1 MDLSRRGFIKLSAGA
16 AAAGGALGNAG
27 EADALARPLMV
38 AQAGQPA
45 PLGFNP
51 ADPALKYELVVANGD
66 VLDPVQKTRSKR
78 DIGIRFGQIA
88 AVAPSIPTDRAVQRI
103 DVAGKLVTPGL
114 IDLHTHL
121 CPHLGLGLPA
131 DELVPITATTTA
143 VSAGDAGAH
152 TFGNFRHGVVPQS
165 RTRLFGF
172 IHIASIGLA
181 GGLAPGEMLNID
193 YANVD
198 GCAKAVAENA
208 DLVLGVK
215 VRITDSVVGQNGLE
229 PLRRAIRAAEMAGN
243 QFRVMCHIGAAPGN
257 LSDLLDLL
265 RPGDILT
272 HAFSGAGNNTVQNG
286 RVLPAA
292 LAAKQRG
299 VIIDVGHGGG
309 SFDFTVCEPAMQQG
323 FGPDT
328 ISSDIHAVSINTP
341 GYPTLP
347 WVMSKFL
354 SLGMPLEEVVAR
366 ATSEPG
372 RIIGKVPGL
381 GTLAIGAPAD
391 LAVFDLIDGPVEFV
405 DTRNNKRS
413 GTRKLVPV
421 LTVRGGRPY
430 GRPPLP
436 IPFLY

>member
-1 MDLSRRGFIKLSAGA
+1 MNVSRRDFIKLSTSA
-16 AAAGGALGNAG
+16 AVAGGAMGAPAG
-27 EADALARPLMV
+27 ETAPVLV
-38 AQAGQPA
+38 AQAGQPM
-45 PLGFNP
+45 PMGFNP
-51 ADPALKYELVVANGD
+51 GDPSLKYDLVIAGGE
-66 VLDPVQKTRSKR
+66 VLDPSQNLRGKR
-78 DIGIRFGQIA
+78 DVGIKYGQIA
-88 AVAPSIPTDRAVQRI
+88 AIAPGIPADRAVQRI
-103 DVAGKLVTPGL
+103 DAGGKLVTPGL
-114 IDLHTHL
+114 VDLHTHL
-121 CPHLGLGLPA
+121 CPHLGIGLPA
-131 DELVPITATTTA
+131 DELVQITAVTTA

-152 TFGNFRHGVVPQS
+152 TFGNFRHGIVPQS

-172 IHIASIGLA
+172 VHISSIGLA

-193 YANVD
+193 YANVEA
-198 GCAKAVAENA
+198 CAKAVAENA

-229 PLRRAIRAAEMAGN
+229 PLRRALKAAEMAGKG
-243 QFRVMCHIGAAPGN
+243 FRVMCHIGAAPGS

-272 HAFSGAGNNTVQNG
+272 HSYSGAGNNTVQNG
-286 RVLPAA
+286 RLLPAA

-309 SFDFTVCEPAMQQG
+309 SFDYTVAEPAIAQG
-323 FGPDT
+323 LTPDA

-354 SLGMPLEEVVAR
+354 NMGFSLEDVVAK
-366 ATSEPG
+366 ATVEPG
-372 RIIGKVPGL
+372 KIIGRVPGL
-381 GTLAIGAPAD
+381 GTLQVGAPAD
-391 LAVFDLIDGPVEFV
+391 VAIFDLVDGPVEFV
-405 DTRNNKRS
+405 DTRNNKRN
-413 GTRKLVPV
+413 GTRKLVPA
-421 LTVRGGRPY
+421 LTVRGGRPF